1 MLQWLKTPE
10 FCKKKICVI
19 VEVEGKN
26 HIKTCILGV
35 TSQRQFK
42 KYYNSSRR
50 NKHNIIR
57 YVFLLVEKK
66 DLSYK

>member
-19 VEVEGKN
+19 VAVEGKN

-35 TSQRQFK
+35 TSQRVFK
-42 KYYNSSRR
+42 KYYNSS
-50 NKHNIIR
+50 
-57 YVFLLVEKK
+57 
-66 DLSYK
+66 